1 MSDSLLEQE
10 IREQPAAL
18 QRLLTEGRER
28 VRTAAAAI
36 RAFDPT
42 FVTIAA
48 RGSSDNA
55 ARYAQYL
62 LGAQNRLAVGLA
74 TPSLYS
80 VYGSPPRLQRS
91 LVIGISQ
98 SGQSPDI
105 VAVLRN
111 GREQGALTLAISN
124 DGDSPLAQEAAHS
137 ILLHCGPERSV
148 AATKTYTNSLLAIAL
163 LGAELAG
170 AQERL
175 DMLAH
180 IPQHVQELCARGSEF
195 SAAGAE
201 QHTMQTCVVLSR
213 GYNYATAFE
222 IALKLKELGY
232 VLAEPWSSADFQH
245 GPVALVEQGFALLAI
260 VPPGPLA
267 GKLTALLGE
276 LRGRGAQ
283 LLVIS
288 AQTEALAL
296 AHTPLPLPMPALPEW
311 VTPLLAVAPGQF
323 FALGLTR
330 AKGLDVDQ
338 PRGLR
343 KVTRTQ

>member
-1 MSDSLLEQE
+1 MNDSLLLQE
-10 IREQPAAL
+10 ILQQPAAL
-18 QRLLTEGRER
+18 QRLLDEGRDSIR
-28 VRTAAAAI
+28 AAAAAI
-36 RAFDPT
+36 RDYDPA

-62 LGAQNRLAVGLA
+62 LGAQNGLAVGLA
-74 TPSLYS
+74 TPSLFS
-80 VYGSPPRLQRS
+80 VYNRPPRLKRS

-105 VAVLRN
+105 VAVLRA

-124 DGDSPLAQEAAHS
+124 DGDSPLARAADHC
-137 ILLHCGPERSV
+137 ILLRCGPERSV
-148 AATKTYTNSLLAIAL
+148 AATKTYTSSLLAIAL
-163 LGAELAG
+163 LDAELAG

-175 DMLAH
+175 ELLAS
-180 IPQHVQELCARGSEF
+180 IPRQVQALCERAEAFR
-195 SAAGAE
+195 AAGAA
-201 QHTMQTCVVLSR
+201 QQDMRSCVVLSR

-260 VPPGPLA
+260 VPSGPLA
-267 GKLTALLGE
+267 HSLTSRLKE
-276 LRGRGAQ
+276 MRQRGAR

-288 AQTEALAL
+288 AQAEALAL
-296 AHTPLPLPMPALPEW
+296 AHASLALPDLPEW
-311 VTPLLAVAPGQF
+311 ASPLTAVVPGQF
-323 FALGLTR
+323 FALGLTQAR
-330 AKGLDVDQ
+330 GLDVDR

-343 KVTRTQ
+343 KVTRTR

>member
-1 MSDSLLEQE
+1 MSTSRLLQE
-10 IREQPAAL
+10 ILEQPAAL
-18 QRLLTEGRER
+18 QRLLDKGQAR
-28 VRTAAAAI
+28 VRAAAQAI
-36 RAFDPT
+36 RRFDPV

-62 LGAQNRLAVGLA
+62 FGALNHLPVALA
-74 TPSLYS
+74 TPSLFSIYA
-80 VYGSPPRLQRS
+80 SPPRLQRA

-105 VAVLRN
+105 VAVLRS
-111 GREQGALTLAISN
+111 GRAQGALTLAITN
-124 DGDSPLAQEAAHS
+124 DEGSPLAQAAEHC
-137 ILLHCGPERSV
+137 ILLHCGDERSV
-148 AATKTYTNSLLAIAL
+148 AATRTYTSSLLAIAL

-175 DMLAH
+175 ALLTH
-180 IPQHVQELCARGSEF
+180 IPQQVAALCARADEF
-195 SAAGAE
+195 IAAGAE
-201 QHTMQTCVVLSR
+201 QHAMRSCVVLGR

-232 VLAEPWSSADFQH
+232 VLAESWSTADFQH
-245 GPVALVEQGFALLAI
+245 GPIALVEPGFTIMAI
-260 VPPGPLA
+260 VPTGPPA
-267 GKLTALLGE
+267 SKLVALLGV
-276 LRGRGAQ
+276 LRERGAR
-283 LLVIS
+283 LLVLS
-288 AQTEALAL
+288 DRPEALAL
-296 AHTPLPLPMPALPEW
+296 AHTPLPLPALPEW
-311 VTPLLAVAPGQF
+311 LSPLSAVVPGQF
-323 FALGLTR
+323 FALGLSQ

>member
-1 MSDSLLEQE
+1 MCGRLRRPSGSTTG
-10 IREQPAAL
+10 IRKY
-18 QRLLTEGRER
+18 R
-28 VRTAAAAI
+28 
-36 RAFDPT
+36 RA
-42 FVTIAA
+42 
-48 RGSSDNA
+48 RQLSDNA

-80 VYGSPPRLQRS
+80 IYDSPPRLRRS

-105 VAVLRN
+105 VAMLRS
-111 GREQGALTLAISN
+111 GRRQGALTIAITN
-124 DGDSPLAQEAAHS
+124 DGDSPLARTAEHR
-137 ILLHCGPERSV
+137 ILLRCGPERSV
-148 AATKTYTNSLLAIAL
+148 AATKTYTSSLLAIAL

-175 DMLAH
+175 ATLSR
-180 IPQHVQELCARGSEF
+180 IPQQIKAICERGEEYL
-195 SAAGAE
+195 AAGAE
-201 QHTMQTCVVLSR
+201 QQAMRNCVVLSR

-232 VLAEPWSSADFQH
+232 VPAEPWSSADFRH
-245 GPVALVEQGFALLAI
+245 GPIALVDAGYTLLAI

-267 GKLTALLGE
+267 ARLSTLLAE
-276 LRGRGAQ
+276 LRERDAR

-288 AQTEALAL
+288 AEPEALAL
-296 AHTPLPLPMPALPEW
+296 AHTPLPLPALPEW
-311 VTPLLAVAPGQF
+311 VTPLAAVVPGQF

-330 AKGLDVDQ
+330 AKGLDVDR

-343 KVTRTQ
+343 KVTLTQ